1 MWLRKIGSE
10 WDADTSSAAAEGGH
24 QETLSWLLEQG
35 CPCSVRTCHSAASE
49 GHLATLVLLRE
60 RFDCPWDEEV
70 CVILSGYGNLEMLR
84 WAIKN
89 GCPYDRP
96 RCLEEAKD
104 GNYYKIIGWLNSAE
118 LRNIE
123 KTRRDCQ
130 G

>member
-89 GCPYDRP
+89 GCHYDSQGAWRRP
-96 RCLEEAKD
+96 RMGITTRL
-104 GNYYKIIGWLNSAE
+104 SAGSIA
-118 LRNIE
+118 LS
-123 KTRRDCQ
+123 
-130 G
+130 